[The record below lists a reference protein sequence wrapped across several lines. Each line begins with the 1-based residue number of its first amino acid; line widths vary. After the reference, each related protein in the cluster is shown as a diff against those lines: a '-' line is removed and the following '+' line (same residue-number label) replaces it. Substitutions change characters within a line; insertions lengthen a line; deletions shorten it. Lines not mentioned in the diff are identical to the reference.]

1 MEAVY
6 WVGQKFVP
14 VFPFR
19 LTENPNELFDQ
30 LTTMIEPEGAG
41 GKGASLCSASAG
53 IPGDADRALWACR
66 GHPVGV

>member
-41 GKGASLCSASAG
+41 GKGF
-53 IPGDADRALWACR
+53 IVQR
-66 GHPVGV
+66 